1 MKYLKSNWL
10 FVALYCLVFTA
21 TLIRQNNVKNFNC
34 EICSD
39 KAGYF
44 MYLPALFYYG
54 FEADAYPEN
63 FDHAHGDG
71 FHLNNET
78 NRITT
83 KFTSGVALM
92 LLPFYGLGVL
102 IAAIFKL
109 SVDGYSNYFM
119 VFVNIGASFYLVVGL
134 YYLKKWLHNY
144 ASEISSTITVLSI
157 YLGTNLLYYSLD
169 ENLMSHLYS
178 FSLLSIALYNS
189 QQFLKTTKTSFFIG
203 LVAALTLAILI
214 RPTNVLFL
222 PIVLFS
228 SSFSITTT
236 INYLRSLITLK
247 NFLISLL
254 IALLTITPQLIYWKY
269 TFGSFI
275 QYTYTNEGFIYW
287 NSPKFLLVLFSP
299 QSGFL
304 PYTPIYFLILAI
316 SIVLFKNHKTQMLL
330 GWTTFAAVVYMCASW
345 SNPDFGVCNFGKRPI
360 IEYYPILFMPLAYF
374 LDFVGQK
381 QKLLLYSILTGFV
394 AANIYLFI
402 QFDTCFFGEPWEWA
416 KFFGY
421 FLG

>member
-1 MKYLKSNWL
+1 
-10 FVALYCLVFTA
+10 
-21 TLIRQNNVKNFNC
+21 
-34 EICSD
+34 
-39 KAGYF
+39 

-54 FEADAYPEN
+54 FEADAYPKN

-102 IAAIFKL
+102 IAAIFRL

-134 YYLKKWLHNY
+134 YYLKKWLNNY
-144 ASEISSTITVLSI
+144 ASEISSTITVLTI
-157 YLGTNLLYYSLD
+157 YLGTNLLYYTLD

-189 QQFLKTTKTSFFIG
+189 QQFLKTKKTSFFIG

-247 NFLISLL
+247 NFLISSL
-254 IALLTITPQLIYWKY
+254 IALLILTPQLIYWKY

-304 PYTPIYFLILAI
+304 PYTPIYFLILAV
-316 SIVLFKNHKTQMLL
+316 SIVLFKKHKTQMLL

-374 LDFVGQK
+374 LDFVWQK

-402 QFDTCFFGEPWEWA
+402 QFDTCFFGEPWEWT

-421 FLG
+421 YLG